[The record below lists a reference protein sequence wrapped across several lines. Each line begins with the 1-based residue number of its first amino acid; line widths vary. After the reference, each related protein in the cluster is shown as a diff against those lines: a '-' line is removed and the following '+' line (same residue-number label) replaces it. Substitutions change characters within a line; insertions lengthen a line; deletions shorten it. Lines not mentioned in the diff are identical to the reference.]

1 MEKTI
6 NFSKIQNMDDFYN
19 ELSNQIELPSHFGRN
34 LDALSDVITGELS
47 MPLTLNF
54 ENLDMDK
61 YEEFMD
67 LIDTLDEI
75 PLELDGFE
83 FNCFFTE

>member
-1 MEKTI
+1 
-6 NFSKIQNMDDFYN
+6 
-19 ELSNQIELPSHFGRN
+19 
-34 LDALSDVITGELS
+34 